1 MSKTDVY
8 ENSILGLL
16 FNATPI
22 SQIAINAS
30 STPLT
35 SLWVSLHTADP
46 GETGTQ
52 GTSEASYAG
61 YTRISVARTTAGW
74 VVTGNSVS
82 PVATITYGTATSTST
97 GTLTHFGCGASSAST
112 GGALYYKGTISPNI
126 NYGQNVVAR
135 LTTGSSI
142 TED

>member
-1 MSKTDVY
+1 MSKTDAY
-8 ENSILGLL
+8 ENSILALL
-16 FNATPI
+16 FNAT
-22 SQIAINAS
+22 SIANIAQNGTS
-30 STPLT
+30 PLT

-52 GTSEASYAG
+52 GTNEASYAG
-61 YTRISVARTTAGW
+61 YARVSVARTTAGW

-82 PVATITYGTATSTST
+82 PVSAITYPTATSTST
-97 GTLTHFGCGASSAST
+97 STMTHFGCGASSAST
-112 GGALYYKGTISPNI
+112 GGALYYKGAISPTI
-126 NYGQNVVAR
+126 AIQQNVIAR